1 MSLGGN
7 QRLKHFLIDY
17 FLPQNCDP
25 KYKYFIKAVAYYREQ
40 LRYEA
45 LAMEG
50 SESFVKMP
58 IRPDGIEGLDVIIKQ
73 NIQPIQPVQ
82 TFQPKSEPTP
92 KTNKSVNLLD
102 NDWNDWEYFLNS
114 KKTSNNNPNN
124 PNSNNNTNST
134 NFNNN
139 ASYLSNTNNSN
150 IHNTIGNRNNNSVNS
165 VSDNFTLQNKR
176 TDVQQPVA
184 KPKGFFE
191 EIDGFFKKI
200 DKEFTEVFKDA
211 KINETFEDLSR
222 MSTNYF
228 GNFVENT
235 KKVFCIVNEQYFNN
249 DNDNENEYEYEN
261 DINSRF
267 NNENTKEEEE
277 AKEVIIEPVV
287 MDRLKKKELQDYD
300 KIIGIF
306 NICKTQN
313 QIEVFSDSQI
323 GWLRVLD

>member
-1 MSLGGN
+1 LIAVKHNLNYPKILIGVLFPKFISINNAVYLCQNCANVHRNFGECSIVKSPTLDRWDALQIKIMSLGGN

-176 TDVQQPVA
+176 TDVQQHVA

-235 KKVFCIVNEQYFNN
+235 KKVFCIVNE
-249 DNDNENEYEYEN
+249 
-261 DINSRF
+261 
-267 NNENTKEEEE
+267 
-277 AKEVIIEPVV
+277 
-287 MDRLKKKELQDYD
+287 
-300 KIIGIF
+300 
-306 NICKTQN
+306 
-313 QIEVFSDSQI
+313 
-323 GWLRVLD
+323 